1 MSVQAPV
8 EHVHDGD
15 SRPRRTRQRLA
26 VTVSAVVAA
35 GALVG
40 GLLLA
45 NHSPAATR
53 QTASAALLAATPPP
67 ATATASTRSVI
78 PQPPG
83 PKSRATAATI
93 DYRLQQI
100 LPAGR
105 TSGFAHATDD
115 PVFAQINLDQGH
127 GPSMLRMSLTPGGS
141 PGSNWCK
148 PKKADGLT
156 DDCVTLPNG
165 WGVERQGEPAV
176 RARAD
181 RGTGDQG
188 RGRPELGSGDGL
200 RAGGGRPAEVPPP
213 GDILLTG
220 PDVVL
225 DVTGTTPVTPS
236 LAVTR
241 PPPERVW

>member
-1 MSVQAPV
+1 
-8 EHVHDGD
+8 
-15 SRPRRTRQRLA
+15 
-26 VTVSAVVAA
+26 
-35 GALVG
+35 
-40 GLLLA
+40 
-45 NHSPAATR
+45 
-53 QTASAALLAATPPP
+53 
-67 ATATASTRSVI
+67 VI

-127 GPSMLRMSLTPGGS
+127 GPSMMRMSLTPGGS

-165 WGVERQGEPAV
+165 TIASITRNPGNCIEAMTVDVDHGNGTNVMLMVATCGAWNGKENPPCAPALTEAQAIKVAADPSWGLAMDSALVAAAQRKFPHL
-176 RARAD
+176 
-181 RGTGDQG
+181 GTFF
-188 RGRPELGSGDGL
+188 
-200 RAGGGRPAEVPPP
+200 
-213 GDILLTG
+213 
-220 PDVVL
+220 
-225 DVTGTTPVTPS
+225 
-236 LAVTR
+236 
-241 PPPERVW
+241 